1 VGTLDLWVL
10 ELFAM
15 YATDGQTDRQTD
27 GGIKAT
33 LIAPSLRLG
42 ARDIILIIGRCEYE
56 YDRVCLKLANDSA
69 LQNYGDMLPEDKFE
83 QLEGPAF
90 VKEVAQNIG
99 NILEGKIQALRVS
112 SVANGLF
119 LIIVH

>member
-1 VGTLDLWVL
+1 
-10 ELFAM
+10 M
-15 YATDGQTDRQTD
+15 
-27 GGIKAT
+27 
-33 LIAPSLRLG
+33 
-42 ARDIILIIGRCEYE
+42 
-56 YDRVCLKLANDSA
+56 KLANDSA

-112 SVANGLF
+112 SIANGLF